1 MSRPTPKVY
10 VVDDDDAVRDSLV
23 ALIESHGLDVEV
35 FSSGRE
41 FLDHVAPRSQ
51 GCLLLDLHLPI
62 VGGLEVLSAM
72 RSKGVDIPVI
82 LITGGG
88 DGTMATRARQA
99 GAWLVMEKPLNYKE
113 LLGNITRVLDAG

>member
-23 ALIESHGLDVEV
+23 ALIESHGLAVEV
-35 FSSGRE
+35 FRSGEE
-41 FLDHVAPRSQ
+41 FLNRVSPASQ

-62 VGGLEVLSAM
+62 VGGLEVLSAL
-72 RSKGVDIPVI
+72 RSKGVAIPVI

-88 DGTMATRARQA
+88 DGTMATRARQV
-99 GAWLVMEKPLNYKE
+99 GAWLVMEKPLNYRE
-113 LLGNITRVLDAG
+113 LLDNITRALDAH

>member
-1 MSRPTPKVY
+1 MPRQTSKVY

-35 FSSGRE
+35 FRSGDE
-41 FLDHVAPRSQ
+41 FLRRVSPTSR

-62 VGGLEVLSAM
+62 VGGLEVLSAL
-72 RSKGVDIPVI
+72 RSKGIDIPVI

-88 DGTMATRARQA
+88 DGTMATRARQI

-113 LLGNITRVLDAG
+113 LLENITRALHAG

>member
-1 MSRPTPKVY
+1 MPRQIPKVY

-35 FSSGRE
+35 FRSGDE
-41 FLDHVAPRSQ
+41 FLGRVSPTSR

-62 VGGLEVLSAM
+62 VGGLEVLTTL
-72 RSKGVDIPVI
+72 RSKGVGMPVI

-88 DGTMATRARQA
+88 DGTMAIRARQE

-113 LLGNITRVLDAG
+113 LLDNITRALHAA

>member
-1 MSRPTPKVY
+1 MSRQISKVY

-35 FSSGRE
+35 FQSGDE
-41 FLDHVAPRSQ
+41 FLSRVSPASR

-62 VGGLEVLSAM
+62 MGGLEVLSAL
-72 RSKGVDIPVI
+72 RSKGIGIPVI

-88 DGTMATRARQA
+88 DGTMATRARQI

-113 LLGNITRVLDAG
+113 LLDNIARALHAR